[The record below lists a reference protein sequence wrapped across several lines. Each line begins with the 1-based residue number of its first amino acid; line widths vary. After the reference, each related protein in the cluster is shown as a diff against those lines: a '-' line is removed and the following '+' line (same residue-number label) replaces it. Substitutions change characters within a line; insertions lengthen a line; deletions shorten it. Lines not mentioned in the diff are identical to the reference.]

1 MSKHNIN
8 REHNNLQYPV
18 QPPVKMVRHFY
29 CTVDRGV
36 QPCAPA
42 SQYVQMPAVVAPIA
56 VVPYSTTDQPLW
68 QDATENY

>member
-1 MSKHNIN
+1 MSKRYKNQQ
-8 REHNNLQYPV
+8 ETAVPYQSA
-18 QPPVKMVRHFY
+18 PPVRMVRHFY

-42 SQYVQMPAVVAPIA
+42 SQYVQMPTVVTPLA
-56 VVPYSTTDQPLW
+56 VVPYATTDQPLW